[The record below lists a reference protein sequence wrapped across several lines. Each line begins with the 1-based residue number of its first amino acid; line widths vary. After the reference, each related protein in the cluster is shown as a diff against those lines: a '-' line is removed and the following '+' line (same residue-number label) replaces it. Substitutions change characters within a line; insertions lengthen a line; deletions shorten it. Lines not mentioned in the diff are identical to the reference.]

1 MNEVRHRL
9 PAPFRII
16 LGLLVFI
23 LGGTLLMMLPP
34 VSTGEP
40 LDFRTALFTAVSAL
54 TVTGLSV
61 INPVASLTLFGEVV
75 LLLLIQIGGVGY
87 MVFAVLLFRTLGRS
101 VLIADK
107 LALRDALGVMNLRGI
122 VDLTRRILYFV
133 LFVEFLGAVLLFLH
147 WRTFMPDGRAAF
159 YAVFH
164 SVSAFCNAGFDL
176 FVGHPDFPKGI
187 PSDPWTLGILG
198 GLIVLGG
205 LGIPVLYDLLSFP
218 WARKISLHSRLTMIG
233 SGALILWGGLA
244 IMICEAWNAGKLYGL
259 PFGEQVKFA
268 LFQSVSCRTAGY
280 AMLPSWGEL
289 SEPTHLLM
297 VTLMFIGCGPASM
310 GGGVTT
316 GTFLILVL
324 ALLAYAR
331 GQTAAIVGGKA
342 IPGEMVRKASA
353 VLTISIFAVLT
364 SAWLLMLTNGLRLN
378 EAIFEVVSAF
388 ATCGLTLDVTTK
400 LNPVGQGIII
410 VMMCWGRLGA
420 LTILVALSQG
430 KKVRRVTFPEEKVL
444 IG

>member
-1 MNEVRHRL
+1 MKDSPQGL
-9 PAPFRII
+9 PGPVRII
-16 LGLLVFI
+16 FGLLVFV

-34 VSTGEP
+34 VSSGAP

-54 TVTGLSV
+54 TVTGLSIITPTV
-61 INPVASLTLFGEVV
+61 ELSVFGKVV
-75 LLLLIQIGGVGY
+75 LMLLIQIGGVGY
-87 MVFAVLLFRTLGRS
+87 MVFAVLLFRMLGRS

-122 VDLTRRILYFV
+122 VDLTRQILIFV
-133 LFVEFLGAVLLFLH
+133 IFVEFLGAILLFLH
-147 WRTFMPDGRAAF
+147 WRSFMPDDRAAF
-159 YAVFH
+159 YALFH
-164 SVSAFCNAGFDL
+164 SISAFCNAGFDL
-176 FVGHPDFPKGI
+176 FTGHPEYPQGI
-187 PSDPWTLGILG
+187 PADAWTLGIFG

-205 LGIPVLYDLLSFP
+205 LGIPVLYDILRYP
-218 WARKISLHSRLTMIG
+218 WARKVSLHSRLTMLG
-233 SGALILWGGLA
+233 SGALILWGGFA
-244 IMICEAWNAGKLYGL
+244 IMICEAWTSGKLQGL
-259 PFGEQVKFA
+259 AFSEQIKFA
-268 LFQSVSCRTAGY
+268 VFQSISCRTAGY
-280 AMLPSWGEL
+280 AMIPSFGEI
-289 SEPTHLLM
+289 SEPTQLLM

-316 GTFLILVL
+316 GTFLVLVL
-324 ALLAYAR
+324 ALLAYSR
-331 GQTAAIVGGKA
+331 GQTAAIFGGKA

-364 SAWLLMLTNGLRLN
+364 SAWLLMLTNGLPFN
-378 EAIFEVVSAF
+378 KAIFEVVSAF